1 MCKALQSLQRYS
13 VSLGSEVLGL
23 EDAHHAF
30 RPVPLHIHPS
40 NSLFIVFYFFFP
52 LIHGFFS
59 WVPSWKPY
67 MITFSSCYSFV
78 GFIWYHRLGKSYS
91 KHARFSTLYATK
103 TQKMCPAYCNFC
115 SSFYHADQ
123 PSSRRCKILPES
135 LYIDARMSPN

>member
-1 MCKALQSLQRYS
+1 VQGIAIVTKIFSLSR
-13 VSLGSEVLGL
+13 LGSPRPRRRSSCLSTCSLTLTPLQFTLHSFLFLFSSHPWFLFLGTIMKTL
-23 EDAHHAF
+23 YDYVF
-30 RPVPLHIHPS
+30 IL
-40 NSLFIVFYFFFP
+40 LFIRGYQ
-52 LIHGFFS
+52 
-59 WVPSWKPY
+59 
-67 MITFSSCYSFV
+67 
-78 GFIWYHRLGKSYS
+78 RLGKSYS